1 MDGSLVC
8 AIIRHMEQLRETL
21 VAELRER
28 GVTYLAPSDAVA
40 TETIASD
47 EALLV
52 ALLEQPDARLH
63 LALIPLLIRH
73 ADLAGCVVSLVNQV
87 EPKLVIELQTLY
99 MAAVYLQRLWKTR
112 LGFYLDTTAQLPD
125 LFSQQLGL
133 PSAEERFGKTGL
145 YDLADA
151 WQARSRYPFDRL
163 AALNNTMDLFF
174 EQLKLE
180 QSIAGTAMNDYA
192 PTG

>member
-1 MDGSLVC
+1 
-8 AIIRHMEQLRETL
+8 MEQLRETL
-21 VAELRER
+21 VAKLREA
-28 GVTYLAPSDAVA
+28 GITYLAPSDAKA
-40 TETIASD
+40 TVPIPSD
-47 EALLV
+47 EELLL
-52 ALLEQPDARLH
+52 ALLEQPDGRLR

-73 ADLAGCVVSLVNQV
+73 PALAGCVQSLVNQID
-87 EPKLVIELQTLY
+87 PQMAIELQTYY

-112 LGFYLDTTAQLPD
+112 LGFYLDRMISLPD

-133 PSAEERFGKTGL
+133 PPAEERFGKHGL
-145 YDLADA
+145 YDLTDA

-180 QSIAGTAMNDYA
+180 PKQHRKAINHHA
-192 PTG
+192 PTS

>member
-1 MDGSLVC
+1 
-8 AIIRHMEQLRETL
+8 MEQLRETL
-21 VAELRER
+21 VAKLRER

-40 TETIASD
+40 TEIIASD
-47 EALLV
+47 DALLV
-52 ALLEQPDARLH
+52 ALLEQPDSRLQ

-73 ADLAGCVVSLVNQV
+73 TDLAGCVLSLVNEIEDQ
-87 EPKLVIELQTLY
+87 LVIELQTLY

-112 LGFYLDTTAQLPD
+112 LGFYLDTATPLPD

-133 PSAEERFGKTGL
+133 PPAEERFGKTGL

-151 WQARSRYPFDRL
+151 WKARSRYPFDRL

-180 QSIAGTAMNDYA
+180 RSNAGTGMNEYA